1 MKMLFLLINI
11 LLQSFVSVYLVKNN
25 LHTGLIFNA
34 NSEINETIP
43 ATKNFIGYKYI
54 NIGWGD
60 EDFYQHPDPDIIMG
74 AKAVLIPTNS
84 VVRIEGKNDDI
95 NKIAER
101 SDYCI
106 KFDLTE
112 TQFIKLCRFIDSS
125 FTKDSNQNLTVVSQ
139 NDNNRI
145 IFYKSVLKYHL
156 FNTCNTWIAEAFESC
171 GFDISSSEV
180 ITAENLFEELKNF
193 GTIVKQE
200 SNNK

>member
-1 MKMLFLLINI
+1 MKI
-11 LLQSFVSVYLVKNN
+11 LLALILIQSHAQVYIVKNN
-25 LHTGLIFNA
+25 MHTGIII
-34 NSEINETIP
+34 SI
-43 ATKNFIGYKYI
+43 TKDTFELLQAVNNFGNFKYI

-84 VVRIEGKNDDI
+84 VIRIEGKNDDI
-95 NKIAER
+95 NKIVER

-112 TQFIKLCRFIDSS
+112 TQFIKLCGFIDSS

>member
-1 MKMLFLLINI
+1 MLFLLINI